1 MLAVALLLRTRLRLP
16 DRHERSGIEK
26 AKLRYSRIKALSM
39 ANICTITSCRKAVVA
54 SRRLARTRSDR
65 GAVWAC
71 FAQFTSIEERRKQKA
86 L

>member
-1 MLAVALLLRTRLRLP
+1 MRAVDLLLRNRLRLP
-16 DRHERSGIEK
+16 DRHKRSSIKK
-26 AKLRYSRIKALSM
+26 AKLRIKALSM

-54 SRRLARTRSDR
+54 SRRLARTRSGR